1 MTSNWEDSTG
11 CFHYS
16 FIKFTQVAHTFV
28 ISGYIDDIETN
39 FPIGKHTL
47 HIFA

>member
-1 MTSNWEDSTG
+1 MTSKWEVSTG
-11 CFHYS
+11 SFHYS

-39 FPIGKHTL
+39 LPIGKHTL
-47 HIFA
+47 RKFA